1 MPLQQIARQIITL
14 ADTCASTPVLVTPSY
29 LSFRREFFFELS
41 RELAAHTDRDLRI
54 DWYRDLPGVRTII
67 SDQLAAWH
75 VKSVNRLLSRTP
87 STNGNQT
94 QEAAIRKNT
103 AQQTA
108 ASNPTAKRHRE
119 LHMPAAAHPQKATL
133 QITARIARPGGKG
146 RDLVIGLSDV
156 RQKLPEW
163 TTAIWL
169 GTSKEELK
177 RWNAA

>member
-1 MPLQQIARQIITL
+1 M
-14 ADTCASTPVLVTPSY
+14 
-29 LSFRREFFFELS
+29 
-41 RELAAHTDRDLRI
+41 
-54 DWYRDLPGVRTII
+54 
-67 SDQLAAWH
+67 
-75 VKSVNRLLSRTP
+75 NRLLSRTP

-177 RWNAA
+177 RWDAA